1 MPPSRGAARQAGD
14 ARYVQVM
21 TTVTTCS
28 NPAEAMLLRSLL
40 EANGIPAFVPDELSA
55 QTAPNFTGSGL
66 HLQVA
71 DEHAETAK
79 KIIDEAAESF
89 AGEETDA
96 DDEDESSAD
105 R

>member
-1 MPPSRGAARQAGD
+1 
-14 ARYVQVM
+14 M

-28 NPAEAMLLRSLL
+28 NPAEAMLLKSLL

-55 QTAPNFTGSGL
+55 QTAPNYAGSGL

-71 DEHAETAK
+71 DEQV
-79 KIIDEAAESF
+79 EAARQLLAEAQQST
-89 AGEETDA
+89 A
-96 DDEDESSAD
+96 DEDENEEEEESSSA

>member
-1 MPPSRGAARQAGD
+1 MI
-14 ARYVQVM
+14 
-21 TTVTTCS
+21 TVTTCS

-89 AGEETDA
+89 AGDEPETD
-96 DDEDESSAD
+96 DETDSPTS

>member
-1 MPPSRGAARQAGD
+1 MI
-14 ARYVQVM
+14 
-21 TTVTTCS
+21 TVTTCS
-28 NPAEAMLLRSLL
+28 NPAEAMLLKSLL

-71 DEHAETAK
+71 DEHAETARK
-79 KIIDEAAESF
+79 LLEEAEQAF
-89 AGEETDA
+89 PEEEGDNE
-96 DDEDESSAD
+96 DEDDDSAA

>member
-1 MPPSRGAARQAGD
+1 MI
-14 ARYVQVM
+14 
-21 TTVTTCS
+21 TVTTCS
-28 NPAEAMLLRSLL
+28 NPAEAMLLKSLL

-55 QTAPNFTGSGL
+55 QTAPNFAGSGL

-79 KIIDEAAESF
+79 KLLDEAQASF
-89 AGEETDA
+89 AAEDDTD
-96 DDEDESSAD
+96 ENESDESA

>member
-1 MPPSRGAARQAGD
+1 MI
-14 ARYVQVM
+14 
-21 TTVTTCS
+21 TVTTCS
-28 NPAEAMLLRSLL
+28 NPAEAMLLKSLL

-55 QTAPNFTGSGL
+55 QTSPQFSGSGL

-79 KIIDEAAESF
+79 KLLDEAEQSF
-89 AGEETDA
+89 GGEDGDSDDA
-96 DDEDESSAD
+96 DDESDPA